1 MDVNLAEF
9 AGSATTTK
17 RYILEGYGD
26 KTQLRQDNSILEV
39 KYLELF
45 RILPSCNVTI
55 MMKITKILQG
65 NSKKAQRNYIKGL
78 CNIGFLL
85 KLSYSKKQPNI
96 S

>member
-39 KYLELF
+39 KHFVFLIP
-45 RILPSCNVTI
+45 RSCNVT
-55 MMKITKILQG
+55 MMKIRKTLQE
-65 NSKKAQRNYIKGL
+65 NSKKAQSNYKA
-78 CNIGFLL
+78 
-85 KLSYSKKQPNI
+85 YAT
-96 S
+96 